1 MFLPRNIKPPRR
13 RVPNCNPEGD
23 IMRIRNSLSLAVLAL
38 LLAAPLLGACH
49 TTAGAGED
57 IQATGHT
64 IDKAATNATP

>member
-1 MFLPRNIKPPRR
+1 
-13 RVPNCNPEGD
+13 
-23 IMRIRNSLSLAVLAL
+23 MRIRNSLSLAVLAL